1 MIVSE
6 TVEEVSEEEIS
17 EEEIDEKSITSKSG
31 RPRFHVHTEPLQKE
45 QDMPYKKRKQK
56 CTQSDGDKG
65 NYVLSYTTKKGEK
78 RKACHTSEK
87 NMQGQIAAIE
97 AESDETYGEEINE
110 DIARILVKDFTR
122 SMISEAELTA
132 REVFK
137 RNNPQVFADK
147 MQNGGDFVLNSDKT
161 TRIQIPQIAPGYN
174 NEKLYNAL
182 LNYDR
187 DSYTDAFRRPPHVL
201 AKQGEEEWGV
211 IRAGGHLWKGGKSFP
226 DFGGVSVAQVVG
238 TQYEE
243 DAAAYF
249 KSVLQNN
256 LDVELQGGSAGA
268 SDEGSDNEYYI
279 GTDRNNLA
287 PNTRIL
293 KVEVKTSAGA
303 TFGQMQWGF
312 TIDANGLPT
321 EFKYR
326 GRKKSQEA
334 INKPIADYLNDST
347 RLSDLKRR
355 VTALS
360 SSSPG
365 WQENYKISKI
375 GGEKL
380 VTGFLGSGDRNAVT
394 QEIYRYMTNGFAA
407 VEEDAASSVPNVG
420 YEYYKSKGDQ
430 FIIIGKV
437 GGKAGGIYSLDRPE
451 TEALAN
457 ALGIPSFS
465 GAGTTNI
472 GLRTGGARLIHQP
485 TLRFNT
491 GKDAVKPAPFPED
504 LESLKTAVARPT
516 GRLGQIAVGF
526 SLYIQGS
533 LDGLGSSEILTA
545 INDAIAILNSNNEE
559 QIEAILDS
567 SPLTKDDIEGNLD
580 QEDSIDMQDAKMI
593 VGDILSESREVF
605 ENKELSLIVE
615 ELTGSDRTEI
625 KRMISKEI
633 DGAANKKMT
642 QKIFQAEF
650 NRELK
655 KALGTSFIGEPGKIN
670 KFVKEAIQKEID
682 STFKDKATQN
692 QIGEITKAVI
702 KKLYRELSY
711 SSVHIVDRI
720 KL

>member
-31 RPRFHVHTEPLQKE
+31 RPKFHVHTKPLQKE

-110 DIARILVKDFTR
+110 DIARILIKDFTR
-122 SMISEAELTA
+122 SMISEAALTKKA
-132 REVFK
+132 VFK
-137 RNNPQVFADK
+137 YNHRVQTFIDK
-147 MQNGGDFVLNSDKT
+147 MQNGGDFVLNSDKV
-161 TRIQIPQIAPGYN
+161 TRIQIPQTASGYN
-174 NEKLYNAL
+174 NDKLYNAL
-182 LNYDR
+182 LNNDQEGYKN
-187 DSYTDAFRRPPHVL
+187 AFSRPHIL
-201 AKQGEEEWGV
+201 AKSGGQDIV
-211 IRAGGHLWKGGKSFP
+211 ITAMNQLWKGDSKTYP
-226 DFGGVSVAQVVG
+226 DFGGGGSKAQDVG
-238 TQYEE
+238 TQYEV
-243 DAAAYF
+243 DAAEYF

-256 LDVELQGGSAGA
+256 LEVELKGGSAGA
-268 SDEGSDNEYYI
+268 SDIGSDNEYYI
-279 GTDRNNLA
+279 GSDRDNLS
-287 PNTRIL
+287 PNTNIL

-312 TIDANGLPT
+312 TIDENGLPL
-321 EFKYR
+321 EFKFR
-326 GRKKSQEA
+326 GKKKAQEP
-334 INKPIADYLNDST
+334 INKPIAEFLNDSS
-347 RLSDLKRR
+347 RLNDLRRR
-355 VTALS
+355 VASIS
-360 SSSPG
+360 SSIPD
-365 WQENYKISKI
+365 WQENYKISSI
-375 GGEKL
+375 EGEEL
-380 VTGFLGSGDRNAVT
+380 VTGFLGGEGGRNAATEMV
-394 QEIYRYMTNGFAA
+394 YKYMTRGFA
-407 VEEDAASSVPNVG
+407 EIEKSAADIIPNVG

-430 FIIIGKV
+430 FIIIGKL
-437 GGKAGGIYSLDRPE
+437 GSKPGGIYSLDAPE
-451 TEALAN
+451 TEPLAK

-472 GLRTGGARLIHQP
+472 GLRTGGARLIHAP

-491 GKDAVKPAPFPED
+491 DIKPAPFPKD
-504 LESLKTAVARPT
+504 LEALKIAVARPA
-516 GRLGQIAVGF
+516 GQLGQIAVGF
-526 SLYIQGS
+526 SLFIQGS
-533 LDGLGSSEILTA
+533 LDGLGSSAIVTA

-580 QEDSIDMQDAKMI
+580 QEDNIDMQDAKMI